1 MACAHAELDSGK
13 NPMSKQLVD
22 LLLKEQLITQG
33 DYSSA
38 NEAFQKSKTPHLK
51 FLQQHNLINE
61 QKIVEFFAKKYSVP
75 SFDLSRYVIDP
86 EIVKIL
92 SAEDA
97 RRFRLIPLQKAK
109 GTLVVALADPTA
121 LSNLDDIKFRTQMKI
136 EAVITT
142 LTAFDMA
149 MDKYYGAMNLIEKQ
163 VKQGE
168 ADRVEDIGGLNQE
181 EALEIKDAN
190 DIDAPIIQLV
200 NQVLVDAIK
209 KKASDIHIEPY
220 ENSFRIRIR
229 IDGSLY
235 EAMKPPNQVKSA
247 VIARIKIMAKMDI
260 AEKRLPQD
268 GRIKIRTPFGEMD
281 FRVSSMPTVFGE
293 KIVLRLLNKGGLQT
307 DLLKLGFEKEA
318 LDCFTAAIHE
328 SYGMVLVTGPTG
340 SGKTTTLYSAL
351 QDLNKITDNIS
362 TAEDPVEYN
371 LEGINQVQ
379 IHGDIGLNFAAALR
393 TFMRQDPDIILVG
406 EVRDFETAEVSI
418 QAALTG
424 HLVLSTLH
432 TNDAPSSITRLLNM
446 GVEPFLVTAA
456 VNLICAQRLVR
467 RICPN
472 CKVEAQ
478 VNIQRI
484 MDLGIDPNAAKQMKL
499 FRGAGCALCA
509 NTGYSGRFGIYEVM
523 PFSPQLKEAVLAGAN
538 SLELKKKAMEEGMRT
553 LRMAALTKA
562 AEGMTTLEEA
572 LTSTA
577 ADF

>member
-1 MACAHAELDSGK
+1 
-13 NPMSKQLVD
+13 MSKSFVD
-22 LLLKEQLITQG
+22 LLAKEHLITQA
-33 DYSSA
+33 DA
-38 NEAFQKSKTPHLK
+38 VAAEDAFQKQKTGHLK
-51 FLQQHNLINE
+51 FLLSQGLIQE
-61 QKIVEFFAKKYSVP
+61 ARIVEYFSKKYSIP
-75 SFDLSRYVIDP
+75 SFDLSKYAIAP
-86 EIVKIL
+86 EIIKIL
-92 SAEDA
+92 SSEDA

-121 LSNLDDIKFRTQMKI
+121 LANLDDIKFRTQLRI
-136 EAVITT
+136 EAVITSISSFEAA
-142 LTAFDMA
+142 LDQ
-149 MDKYYGAMNLIEKQ
+149 YYGALNLVEKQ
-163 VKQGE
+163 VMS
-168 ADRVEDIGGLNQE
+168 AAASDDVEVSLGGN

-190 DIDAPIIQLV
+190 EIDAPVIQLV
-200 NQVLVDAIK
+200 NQVLVEAIK

-220 ENSFRIRIR
+220 ETSFRIRLR
-229 IDGSLY
+229 IDGALY
-235 EAMKPPNQVKSA
+235 ETMRPPTQVKNA

-260 AEKRLPQD
+260 SEKRLPQD
-268 GRIKIRTPFGEMD
+268 GRIKIKTPYGEMD

-293 KIVLRLLNKGGLQT
+293 KVVMRLLNKSGLQA
-307 DLLKLGFEKEA
+307 DLMKLGFEKGA
-318 LDCFTAAIHE
+318 LKHFVSAIHE

-351 QDLNKITDNIS
+351 QELNKMSDNIS

-379 IHGDIGLNFAAALR
+379 IHSDIGLNFAAALR

-456 VNLICAQRLVR
+456 VNLICAQRLLR

-472 CKVEAQ
+472 CKTELPPNVPRLLE
-478 VNIQRI
+478 
-484 MDLGIDPNAAKQMKL
+484 LGIDPAAAHAMKTYK
-499 FRGAGCALCA
+499 GAGCASCA
-509 NTGYSGRFGIYEVM
+509 NTGFAGRFGIYEVM
-523 PFSPQLKEAVLAGAN
+523 PFTSSLKEAVLAGAN

-572 LTSTA
+572 LSSTA
-577 ADF
+577 SDF

>member
-1 MACAHAELDSGK
+1 
-13 NPMSKQLVD
+13 MSKQFVD

-33 DYSSA
+33 DHNSA
-38 NEAFQKSKTPHLK
+38 QEAFQKSKTPHLK
-51 FLQQHNLINE
+51 FLQQHNLIQEN
-61 QKIVEFFAKKYSVP
+61 KITEYFAKKYSIP
-75 SFDLSRYVIDP
+75 SFDLSKYVIDP
-86 EIVKIL
+86 EVVKIL
-92 SAEDA
+92 TAEDA

-163 VKQGE
+163 VKADE
-168 ADRVEDIGGLNQE
+168 AGAVEDIGGLQE

-220 ENSFRIRIR
+220 ETSFRIRIR
-229 IDGSLY
+229 IDGALY
-235 EAMKPPNQVKSA
+235 EAMKPPFQVKNA

-293 KIVLRLLNKGGLQT
+293 KMVLRLLNKGGLQT
-307 DLLKLGFEKEA
+307 DLLKLGFEKAA
-318 LDCFTAAIHE
+318 LESFTEAIHE

-351 QDLNKITDNIS
+351 QELNKLDSNIS

-379 IHGDIGLNFAAALR
+379 IHSDIGLNFAAALR

-406 EVRDFETAEVSI
+406 EVRDFETAEVSV

-478 VNIQRI
+478 VPVQRL
-484 MDLGIDPNAAKQMKL
+484 MDLGIDPGAAKQMKI
-499 FRGAGCALCA
+499 FRGAGCALCS
-509 NTGYSGRFGIYEVM
+509 NTGYQGRFGIYEVM
-523 PFSPQLKEAVLAGAN
+523 PFSSLLKEAVLAGAN
-538 SLELKKKAMEEGMRT
+538 SLELKKKALDEGMKS
-553 LRMAALTKA
+553 LRMSALTKV

-577 ADF
+577 SDF

>member
-1 MACAHAELDSGK
+1 
-13 NPMSKQLVD
+13 MSKQFVD

-33 DYSSA
+33 DYNA
-38 NEAFQKSKTPHLK
+38 AQEAFQKQKTPHLK
-51 FLQQHNLINE
+51 YLQQQNLIQE
-61 QKIVEFFAKKYSVP
+61 QKIVDYFAKKYSVP
-75 SFDLSRYVIDP
+75 AFDLTRYVIDP
-86 EIVKIL
+86 EVVKIL
-92 SAEDA
+92 TAEDA

-121 LSNLDDIKFRTQMKI
+121 LQHLDDIKFRTQMKI
-136 EAVITT
+136 EAVITS
-142 LTAFDMA
+142 LSAFDMA

-163 VKQGE
+163 VNTAE
-168 ADRVEDIGGLNQE
+168 ANSVEDMGLHQE

-190 DIDAPIIQLV
+190 DIDAPVIQLV
-200 NQVLVDAIK
+200 NQILVDAIK

-220 ENSFRIRIR
+220 ETSFRIRIR

-235 EAMKPPNQVKSA
+235 EAMKPPNQIKNA
-247 VIARIKIMAKMDI
+247 VIARVKIMAKMDI

-268 GRIKIRTPFGEMD
+268 GRIKIKTPFGEMD

-307 DLLKLGFEKEA
+307 DLMKLGFEKRALEA
-318 LDCFTAAIHE
+318 FSAAIKE

-351 QDLNKITDNIS
+351 QELNKLDTNIS

-371 LEGINQVQ
+371 LDGINQVQ
-379 IHGDIGLNFAAALR
+379 IHSDIGLNFAAALR

-424 HLVLSTLH
+424 HLVMSTLH

-467 RICPN
+467 RICSN

-478 VNIQRI
+478 VNVQKL
-484 MDLGIDPNAAKQMKL
+484 MDLGIDPGAAKTMKMW
-499 FRGAGCALCA
+499 RGAGCAMCA
-509 NTGYSGRFGIYEVM
+509 NTGYSGRFGIYEIM
-523 PFSPQLKEAVLAGAN
+523 PFTANLKEAVLAGAN

-553 LRMAALTKA
+553 LRMAALTKV

>member
-1 MACAHAELDSGK
+1 
-13 NPMSKQLVD
+13 MSKQFVD
-22 LLLKEQLITQG
+22 LLLKENLITQG
-33 DYSSA
+33 DFNA
-38 NEAFQKSKTPHLK
+38 AEEAYQKQKIPHLK
-51 FLQQHNLINE
+51 FLQQQNVIIENRL
-61 QKIVEFFAKKYSVP
+61 VEHFSKKYSIP
-75 SFDLSRYVIDP
+75 SFDLSKYTIDP
-86 EIVKIL
+86 EVLKIL

-121 LSNLDDIKFRTQMKI
+121 LSNLDDIKFRTQLRI
-136 EAVITT
+136 EAVITS

-149 MDKYYGAMNLIEKQ
+149 MDKHFGAMNLIEKQ
-163 VKQGE
+163 VKIGE
-168 ADRVEDIGGLNQE
+168 ADKVEDMGLNQ
-181 EALEIKDAN
+181 ADAHEIRDAN
-190 DIDAPIIQLV
+190 EIDAPIIQLV

-220 ENSFRIRIR
+220 ENSFRIRLR
-229 IDGSLY
+229 IDGALY
-235 EAMKPPNQVKSA
+235 ETMKPPVQVKNA
-247 VIARIKIMAKMDI
+247 VIARVKIMAKMDI

-268 GRIKIRTPFGEMD
+268 GRIKIKTPFGEMD

-293 KIVLRLLNKGGLQT
+293 KVVLRLLNKSGLQT
-307 DLLKLGFEKEA
+307 DLLKLGFEKKALEA
-318 LDCFTAAIHE
+318 FTASIHE

-351 QDLNKITDNIS
+351 QELNKISENIS

-379 IHGDIGLNFAAALR
+379 IHSDIGLNFAAALR

-432 TNDAPSSITRLLNM
+432 TNDAPSSVTRLLNM

-456 VNLICAQRLVR
+456 LNLVCAQRLLR

-472 CKVEAQ
+472 CRVETP
-478 VNIQRI
+478 VNVQRI
-484 MDLGIDPNAAKQMKL
+484 MELGVDPVAAKAMKL
-499 FRGAGCALCA
+499 YKGAGCPSCA
-509 NTGYSGRFGIYEVM
+509 NTGFAGRFGIYEIM
-523 PFSPQLKEAVLAGAN
+523 PFTATLKEAVLAGAN
-538 SLELKKKAMEEGMRT
+538 SLELKRKAMEEGMRS

-577 ADF
+577 ADL

>member
-1 MACAHAELDSGK
+1 
-13 NPMSKQLVD
+13 MSKQLVD
-22 LLLKEQLITQG
+22 LLLKEGIITQG
-33 DYSSA
+33 HFNA
-38 NEAFQKSKTPHLK
+38 AEEAFQKQKIPHLK
-51 FLQQHNLINE
+51 YLQQQNLVQE
-61 QKIVEFFAKKYSVP
+61 QKIVEHFSKKYSVP
-75 SFDLSRYVIDP
+75 SFDLNKYVIDP
-86 EIVKIL
+86 EIIKIL

-109 GTLVVALADPTA
+109 GTLVIALADPTA
-121 LSNLDDIKFRTQMKI
+121 LANLDDIKFRTQMRI
-136 EAVITT
+136 EAVITS
-142 LTAFDMA
+142 LTAFDAA

-163 VKQGE
+163 VKVGE
-168 ADRVEDIGGLNQE
+168 ADKVEDIGLNS
-181 EALEIKDAN
+181 ADAHEIKDAN
-190 DIDAPIIQLV
+190 EIDAPIIQLV

-220 ENSFRIRIR
+220 ENAFRIRLR
-229 IDGSLY
+229 IDGALY
-235 EAMKPPNQVKSA
+235 EAMRPPMQVKSA
-247 VIARIKIMAKMDI
+247 VIARVKIMAKMDI

-268 GRIKIRTPFGEMD
+268 GRIKIKTPFGEMD

-307 DLLKLGFEKEA
+307 DLMKLGFEKQA
-318 LDCFTAAIHE
+318 LESFTKSIHE

-351 QDLNKITDNIS
+351 QELNKITDNIS

-379 IHGDIGLNFAAALR
+379 IHSDIGLNFAAALR

-446 GVEPFLVTAA
+446 GIEPFLVTAA
-456 VNLICAQRLVR
+456 VNLICAQRLLR

-472 CKVEAQ
+472 CKVDAP
-478 VNIQRI
+478 VNVQRV
-484 MDLGIDPNAAKQMKL
+484 MELGVDPVAAKQIKL
-499 FRGAGCALCA
+499 YKGAGCASCS

-523 PFSPQLKEAVLAGAN
+523 PFTQNLKEAVLGGAN

-553 LRMAALTKA
+553 LRMAAISKA

-572 LTSTA
+572 LSNTA

>member
-1 MACAHAELDSGK
+1 
-13 NPMSKQLVD
+13 MSKQFVD
-22 LLLKEQLITQG
+22 LLLKEQMITQG
-33 DYSSA
+33 DFNSA
-38 NEAFQKSKTPHLK
+38 QEAFQKTKTPHLK
-51 FLQQHNLINE
+51 FLQQHNLFNE
-61 QKIVEFFAKKYSVP
+61 QKIVEYFAKKYSVP
-75 SFDLSRYVIDP
+75 SFDLTRYVIDP
-86 EIVKIL
+86 EVVKIL
-92 SAEDA
+92 TAEDV

-142 LTAFDMA
+142 LSAYEQA

-163 VKQGE
+163 VKAGE
-168 ADRVEDIGGLNQE
+168 ADKVEDVGGLSQE
-181 EALEIKDAN
+181 NSIEIKDAN

-220 ENSFRIRIR
+220 ETSFRIRIR

-235 EAMKPPNQVKSA
+235 EAMKPPFQVKSA
-247 VIARIKIMAKMDI
+247 VIARVKIMAKMDI

-293 KIVLRLLNKGGLQT
+293 KIVLRLLNKSGLQT
-307 DLLKLGFEKEA
+307 DLMKLGFEKNA
-318 LDCFTAAIHE
+318 LESFNSAIHE

-351 QDLNKITDNIS
+351 QELNKMDSNIS

-379 IHGDIGLNFAAALR
+379 IHSDIGLNFASALR

-456 VNLICAQRLVR
+456 INLICAQRLVR
-467 RICPN
+467 KICQQ

-478 VNIQRI
+478 VNVQRL
-484 MDLGIDPNAAKQMKL
+484 MDLGIDPGVVKQMKL
-499 FRGAGCALCA
+499 YRGAGCAVCA
-509 NTGYSGRFGIYEVM
+509 QTGYSGRFGIYEIM
-523 PFSPQLKEAVLAGAN
+523 PFTAPLKEAVLAGAN
-538 SLELKKKAMEEGMRT
+538 SIELKRKAMEEGMRT
-553 LRMAALTKA
+553 LRMAAITKA

>member
-1 MACAHAELDSGK
+1 
-13 NPMSKQLVD
+13 MSKQFVD

-33 DYSSA
+33 DFNA
-38 NEAFQKSKTPHLK
+38 ADEAFQKQKIPHLK
-51 FLQQHNLINE
+51 FLQQQNIILE
-61 QKIVEFFAKKYSVP
+61 QKLVEHFSKKYSVP
-75 SFDLSRYVIDP
+75 SFDLSKYVIDP
-86 EIVKIL
+86 EVVKIL
-92 SAEDA
+92 NAEDA
-97 RRFRLIPLQKAK
+97 RRFRLIPLQKAR

-121 LSNLDDIKFRTQMKI
+121 LANLDDIKFRTQMRI
-136 EAVITT
+136 EAVITS
-142 LTAFDMA
+142 LSAFDVA

-163 VKQGE
+163 VKVGE
-168 ADRVEDIGGLNQE
+168 ADKVEDMGLNQGD
-181 EALEIKDAN
+181 AHEIKDAN
-190 DIDAPIIQLV
+190 EIDAPVIQLV
-200 NQVLVDAIK
+200 NQILVDAIK

-220 ENSFRIRIR
+220 EASFRIRLR
-229 IDGSLY
+229 IDGALY
-235 EAMKPPNQVKSA
+235 EAMRPPFQVKNA
-247 VIARIKIMAKMDI
+247 VIARVKIMAKMDI

-293 KIVLRLLNKGGLQT
+293 KVVLRLLNKSGLQT
-307 DLLKLGFEKEA
+307 DLLKLGFEKAALEA
-318 LDCFTAAIHE
+318 FTDAIHE

-351 QDLNKITDNIS
+351 QELNKITDNIS

-379 IHGDIGLNFAAALR
+379 IHSDIGLNFAAALR

-456 VNLICAQRLVR
+456 VNLIVAQRLVR

-472 CKVEAQ
+472 CRVEAP
-478 VNIQRI
+478 VNMQRL
-484 MDLGIDPNAAKQMKL
+484 MELGVDPGAAKVMKL
-499 FRGAGCALCA
+499 YRGAGCPSCA
-509 NTGYSGRFGIYEVM
+509 NTGFAGRFGIYEVM
-523 PFSPQLKEAVLAGAN
+523 PFTSTLKEAVLAGAN
-538 SLELKKKAMEEGMRT
+538 SLELKRKAMEEGMRT
-553 LRMAALTKA
+553 LRMAAITKA

-572 LTSTA
+572 LTSTS

>member
-1 MACAHAELDSGK
+1 
-13 NPMSKQLVD
+13 MSKQLVD
-22 LLLKEQLITQG
+22 LLLKEALITQG
-33 DYSSA
+33 HFNA
-38 NEAFQKSKTPHLK
+38 AEEAFQKQKVPHLK
-51 FLQQHNLINE
+51 YLQQQNLVQE
-61 QKIVEFFAKKYSVP
+61 QKIIEHFSKKYSIP
-75 SFDLSRYVIDP
+75 SFDLNKYQIDP

-109 GTLVVALADPTA
+109 GTLVIALADPTA
-121 LSNLDDIKFRTQMKI
+121 LANLDDIKFRTQMRI
-136 EAVITT
+136 EAVITS
-142 LTAFDMA
+142 LSAFDAA

-163 VKQGE
+163 VKVGE
-168 ADRVEDIGGLNQE
+168 ADKVEDIGLNN
-181 EALEIKDAN
+181 ADAHEIKDAGE
-190 DIDAPIIQLV
+190 IDAPIIQLV

-220 ENSFRIRIR
+220 ENAFRIRLR
-229 IDGSLY
+229 IDGALY
-235 EAMKPPNQVKSA
+235 EAMRPPMQVKSA
-247 VIARIKIMAKMDI
+247 VIARVKIMAKMDI

-268 GRIKIRTPFGEMD
+268 GRIKIKTPFGEMD

-307 DLLKLGFEKEA
+307 DLLKLGFEKAA
-318 LDCFTAAIHE
+318 LESFTKSIHE

-351 QDLNKITDNIS
+351 QELNKITDNIS

-379 IHGDIGLNFAAALR
+379 IHSDIGLNFAAALR

-406 EVRDFETAEVSI
+406 EIRDFETAEVSI

-446 GVEPFLVTAA
+446 GIEPFLVTAA
-456 VNLICAQRLVR
+456 VNLICAQRLLR

-472 CKVEAQ
+472 CKVDSP
-478 VNIQRI
+478 VNMQRI
-484 MDLGIDPNAAKQMKL
+484 MELGVDPVAAKQMKL
-499 FRGAGCALCA
+499 YKGAGCATCS

-523 PFSPQLKEAVLAGAN
+523 PFTQGLKEAVLAGAN

-553 LRMAALTKA
+553 LRMAAISKA

-572 LTSTA
+572 LSNTA

>member
-1 MACAHAELDSGK
+1 
-13 NPMSKQLVD
+13 MSKPFVD
-22 LLLKEQLITQG
+22 LLLKENLISQG
-33 DYSSA
+33 DFNA
-38 NEAFQKSKTPHLK
+38 AEEAFQKQKIPHMK
-51 FLQQHNLINE
+51 FLLQQNMIAEPKL
-61 QKIVEFFAKKYSVP
+61 VEHFSKKYSIP
-75 SFDLSRYVIDP
+75 SFDLNKYPIAP
-86 EIVKIL
+86 EIIKIL
-92 SAEDA
+92 GAEDV

-121 LSNLDDIKFRTQMKI
+121 LSNLDDIKFRTQLRI

-142 LTAFDMA
+142 ISAFDAA
-149 MDKYYGAMNLIEKQ
+149 MEKYYGALNLIEKQ
-163 VKQGE
+163 VKVGE
-168 ADRVEDIGGLNQE
+168 ADKVEDLGLNDDS
-181 EALEIKDAN
+181 AHEIKDAN

-200 NQVLVDAIK
+200 NQILVDAIK

-220 ENSFRIRIR
+220 EHSFRVRIR
-229 IDGSLY
+229 IDGALY
-235 EAMKPPNQVKSA
+235 ETMRPPNQVKSA
-247 VIARIKIMAKMDI
+247 IIARVKIMAKMDI

-293 KIVLRLLNKGGLQT
+293 KMVLRLLNKSGLQT
-307 DLLKLGFEKEA
+307 DLMKLGFEKQA
-318 LDCFTAAIHE
+318 LEHFTKSIHE

-351 QDLNKITDNIS
+351 QELNKTTDNIS

-379 IHGDIGLNFAAALR
+379 MHSDIGLNFASALR

-406 EVRDFETAEVSI
+406 EIRDYETAEVGV

-432 TNDAPSSITRLLNM
+432 TNDAPSSVTRMLNM
-446 GVEPFLVTAA
+446 GVEPFLITAA
-456 VNLICAQRLVR
+456 VNLVCAQRLLR

-472 CKVEAQ
+472 CKVETQ
-478 VNIQRI
+478 VNLQRL
-484 MDLGIDPNAAKQMKL
+484 MDLGIDPGAAKQMKVYK
-499 FRGAGCALCA
+499 GAGCASCS
-509 NTGYSGRFGIYEVM
+509 NTGYAGRFGIYEIM
-523 PFSPQLKEAVLAGAN
+523 PFTSTLKEAVLAGAN
-538 SLELKKKAMEEGMRT
+538 SLELKRKAMAEGMRT
-553 LRMAALTKA
+553 LRMASLTKV

-572 LTSTA
+572 LSSTA

>member
-1 MACAHAELDSGK
+1 
-13 NPMSKQLVD
+13 MSKAFVD
-22 LLLKEQLITQG
+22 LLLKEQLITHG
-33 DYSSA
+33 DYSA
-38 NEAFQKSKTPHLK
+38 AEEAFQKQKIPHLK
-51 FLQQHNLINE
+51 YLQQHNAFQE
-61 QKIVEFFAKKYSVP
+61 QKLVEHFSKKYSIP
-75 SFDLSRYVIDP
+75 SFDLNKYQIDG
-86 EIVKIL
+86 ELVKIL

-97 RRFRLIPLQKAK
+97 RRFRLIPLQKAR

-121 LSNLDDIKFRTQMKI
+121 LANLDDIKFRTQMRI
-136 EAVITT
+136 EAVITS
-142 LTAFDMA
+142 LSAFEAA

-163 VKQGE
+163 VKVGE
-168 ADRVEDIGGLNQE
+168 ADKVEDMGLSGGD
-181 EALEIKDAN
+181 AHEIKDAN
-190 DIDAPIIQLV
+190 EIDAPVIQLV
-200 NQVLVDAIK
+200 NQILVDAIK

-220 ENSFRIRIR
+220 ENSFRVRFR
-229 IDGSLY
+229 IDGALY
-235 EAMKPPNQVKSA
+235 ESLRPPTQVKSA
-247 VIARIKIMAKMDI
+247 VIARVKIMAKMDI

-281 FRVSSMPTVFGE
+281 FRVSSMPTIFGE
-293 KIVLRLLNKGGLQT
+293 KVVLRLLNKSGLQT
-307 DLLKLGFEKEA
+307 DLTKLGFEKKA
-318 LDCFTAAIHE
+318 LESFTDAIHE

-351 QDLNKITDNIS
+351 QELNKTTDNIS

-379 IHGDIGLNFAAALR
+379 IHSDIGLNFAATLR

-406 EVRDFETAEVSI
+406 EIRDFETAEVSI

-456 VNLICAQRLVR
+456 VNLIVAQRLLR
-467 RICPN
+467 RVCPN
-472 CKVEAQ
+472 CRTETP
-478 VNIQRI
+478 VNVQRLTE
-484 MDLGIDPNAAKQMKL
+484 LGVDANAAKQMKL
-499 FRGAGCALCA
+499 YKGAGCASCS
-509 NTGYSGRFGIYEVM
+509 NTGFAGRFGIYEVM
-523 PFSPQLKEAVLAGAN
+523 PFTQSLKEAVLAGAN
-538 SLELKKKAMEEGMRT
+538 SLELKKKAMGEGMRT
-553 LRMAALTKA
+553 LRMAAITKA

>member
-1 MACAHAELDSGK
+1 
-13 NPMSKQLVD
+13 MSKSFVD

-33 DYSSA
+33 DA
-38 NEAFQKSKTPHLK
+38 AAAEEAFQKQKTAHVKYL
-51 FLQQHNLINE
+51 LTSGAIQE
-61 QKIVEFFAKKYSVP
+61 TRIVEYFSKKYSIP
-75 SFDLSRYVIDP
+75 SFDLGKYTIAP
-86 EIVKIL
+86 EIIKIL
-92 SAEDA
+92 TSEDA

-121 LSNLDDIKFRTQMKI
+121 LANLDDIKFRTQLRI
-136 EAVITT
+136 EAVITSV
-142 LTAFDMA
+142 TAFDQA
-149 MDKYYGAMNLIEKQ
+149 IDKYYGALNLVEKQ
-163 VKQGE
+163 VMSAANDSE
-168 ADRVEDIGGLNQE
+168 VEVALGGN

-190 DIDAPIIQLV
+190 APIIQLV
-200 NQVLVDAIK
+200 NQVLVEAIK

-220 ENSFRIRIR
+220 ETSFRIRLR
-229 IDGSLY
+229 IDGALY
-235 EAMKPPNQVKSA
+235 ETMRPPTQVKNA

-260 AEKRLPQD
+260 SEKRLPQD
-268 GRIKIRTPFGEMD
+268 GRIKIKTPYGEMD

-293 KIVLRLLNKGGLQT
+293 KVVMRLLNKGGLQT
-307 DLLKLGFEKEA
+307 DLMKLGFEKKA
-318 LDCFTAAIHE
+318 LKHFIDAIHE

-351 QDLNKITDNIS
+351 QELNKITDNIS

-379 IHGDIGLNFAAALR
+379 IHADIGLNFAAALR

-456 VNLICAQRLVR
+456 VNLICAQRLLR

-472 CKVEAQ
+472 CKTELPANVPRLLE
-478 VNIQRI
+478 
-484 MDLGIDPNAAKQMKL
+484 LGIDPAAAQAMKTYK
-499 FRGAGCALCA
+499 GAGCASCA
-509 NTGYSGRFGIYEVM
+509 NTGFAGRFGIYEVM
-523 PFSPQLKEAVLAGAN
+523 PFTSTLKEAVLAGAN

-572 LTSTA
+572 LSSTA
-577 ADF
+577 SDF

>member
-1 MACAHAELDSGK
+1 
-13 NPMSKQLVD
+13 MSKQFVD
-22 LLLKEQLITQG
+22 LLLKEHLITQG
-33 DYSSA
+33 DYNASQ
-38 NEAFQKSKTPHLK
+38 EAFQKSKIPHLK
-51 FLQQHNLINE
+51 YLQQHNLVQE
-61 QKIVEFFAKKYSVP
+61 PKIVEYFAKKYSVP

-86 EIVKIL
+86 EVVKIL

-136 EAVITT
+136 EAVITS
-142 LTAFDMA
+142 LSAFDGA

-163 VKQGE
+163 VNTAE
-168 ADRVEDIGGLNQE
+168 AGAVEDMGGLQE

-190 DIDAPIIQLV
+190 DIDAPVIQLV
-200 NQVLVDAIK
+200 NQILVDAIK

-220 ENSFRIRIR
+220 ETTFRIRIR

-235 EAMKPPNQVKSA
+235 EAMKPPNQIKNA
-247 VIARIKIMAKMDI
+247 VIARVKIMAKMDI

-307 DLLKLGFEKEA
+307 DLLKLGFDKAA
-318 LDCFTAAIHE
+318 LEHFTAAIRE

-351 QDLNKITDNIS
+351 QDLNKLDSNIS

-371 LEGINQVQ
+371 MEGINQVQ
-379 IHGDIGLNFAAALR
+379 IHSDIGLNFAAALR

-467 RICPN
+467 RICQS

-478 VNIQRI
+478 VNIQRL
-484 MDLGIDPNAAKQMKL
+484 MDLGIDPGAAKQMKIY
-499 FRGAGCALCA
+499 RGAGCPVCA
-509 NTGYSGRFGIYEVM
+509 NTGYQGRFGIYEVM
-523 PFSPQLKEAVLAGAN
+523 PFTATLKEAVLSGNN

-553 LRMAALTKA
+553 LRMAALSKV

>member
-1 MACAHAELDSGK
+1 
-13 NPMSKQLVD
+13 MSKQFVD
-22 LLLKEQLITQG
+22 LLLKEGIISQG
-33 DYSSA
+33 HFNASE
-38 NEAFQKSKTPHLK
+38 EAFQKQKIPHLK
-51 FLQQHNLINE
+51 YLQQQNLIQE
-61 QKIVEFFAKKYSVP
+61 QKIVEHFSKKYSIP
-75 SFDLSRYVIDP
+75 SFDLNKYVIDP
-86 EIVKIL
+86 EIIKIL

-97 RRFRLIPLQKAK
+97 RKFRLIPLQKAK
-109 GTLVVALADPTA
+109 GTLVIALADPTA
-121 LSNLDDIKFRTQMKI
+121 LANLDDIKFRTQMRI
-136 EAVITT
+136 EAVITS
-142 LTAFDMA
+142 LTAFDAA

-163 VKQGE
+163 VKVGE
-168 ADRVEDIGGLNQE
+168 ADKVEDIGLNT
-181 EALEIKDAN
+181 ADAHEIKDAN
-190 DIDAPIIQLV
+190 EIDAPIIQLV

-220 ENSFRIRIR
+220 ENTFRIRLR
-229 IDGSLY
+229 IDGALY
-235 EAMKPPNQVKSA
+235 EAMRPPMQVKSA
-247 VIARIKIMAKMDI
+247 VIARVKIMAKMDI

-268 GRIKIRTPFGEMD
+268 GRIKIKTPFGEMD

-307 DLLKLGFEKEA
+307 DLMKLGFEKQA
-318 LDCFTAAIHE
+318 LESFTKSIHE

-351 QDLNKITDNIS
+351 QELNKITDNIS

-371 LEGINQVQ
+371 LDGINQVQ
-379 IHGDIGLNFAAALR
+379 IHSDIGLNFAAALR

-406 EVRDFETAEVSI
+406 EIRDFETAEVSI

-446 GVEPFLVTAA
+446 GIEPFLVTAA
-456 VNLICAQRLVR
+456 VNLICAQRLLR

-472 CKVEAQ
+472 CKVDAP

-484 MDLGIDPNAAKQMKL
+484 MELGVDPVAAKQMRLYK
-499 FRGAGCALCA
+499 GAGCASCS

-523 PFSPQLKEAVLAGAN
+523 PFTQNLKEAVLAGAN

-553 LRMAALTKA
+553 LRMAAISKA

-572 LTSTA
+572 LSNTA